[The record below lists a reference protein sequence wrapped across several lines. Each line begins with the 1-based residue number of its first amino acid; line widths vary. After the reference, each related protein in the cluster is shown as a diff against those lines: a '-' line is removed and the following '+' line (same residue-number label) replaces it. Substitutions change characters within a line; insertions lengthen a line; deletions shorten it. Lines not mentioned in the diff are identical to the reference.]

1 MNNQIIPELC
11 GNKIVPYM
19 TYNDCGY
26 GIYTLLF
33 EDGTFV
39 INLPEEKL
47 VEYGMIHGSVVKS
60 FDPFINPYD
69 YIFVEPEDRPWNDY
83 VEDVTRIEVASEIQP
98 KDMSYWFCGMN
109 NALTA
114 DVSLIDTSQ
123 TRYMIYTFASCS
135 SLEHIDLS
143 TFNTEELISP
153 YLMFLDC
160 GGTDVV
166 DLSNWTFN
174 DNTKL
179 AWRMVYFGTA
189 YTIRNVTR
197 FITSNVDTSNVTDMS
212 YMFSDLKNVSELD
225 LSSFDT
231 SNVTDMS
238 GMFESFGRNASG
250 SSLDCSSFDTSN
262 VVSMSIMF
270 AYCKSL
276 RSLDVSSFD
285 TSNVVEM
292 YGMFYDIGLIELYIC
307 SFTRENLEY
316 GDGLFSYATNLTTI
330 YTTSAFNL
338 TDIEYG
344 NYMFMECRNLVG
356 GSGTVY
362 DGNYVGKERAKI
374 DGGVGNEGYFT
385 AC

>member
-1 MNNQIIPELC
+1 MENQIIPTLC
-11 GNKIVPYM
+11 GNNVVPYM
-19 TYNDCGY
+19 RYNGCGY
-26 GIYTLLF
+26 GLYTLLF

-39 INLPEEKL
+39 INLPEDKL
-47 VEYGMIHGSVVKS
+47 LEYGIMHGSVVQS

-69 YIFVEPEDRPWNDY
+69 YIFVESTDRPWNDY

-98 KDMSYWFCGMN
+98 RDMSYWFGGMY

-153 YLMFLDC
+153 YMMFWDC
-160 GGTDVV
+160 YGADVV

-179 AWRMVYFGTA
+179 AWEELYYGTSR
-189 YTIRNVTR
+189 TIRNATR
-197 FITSNVDTSNVTDMS
+197 FIVDNVDTSNVTDMS
-212 YMFSDLKNVSELD
+212 NMFYMLQNVSTLD

-231 SNVTDMS
+231 SNVTNMN
-238 GMFESFGRNASG
+238 GMFGRFGYTAEE
-250 SSLDCSSFDTSN
+250 SSLDCSSFNTSN
-262 VVSMSIMF
+262 VETMTAMF
-270 AYCKSL
+270 AQCRSL
-276 RSLDVSSFD
+276 TSLDVSSFD
-285 TSNVVEM
+285 TSNVVNMED
-292 YGMFYDIGLIELYIC
+292 MFYDIGLTELYIC
-307 SFTRENLEY
+307 SFTKESLENAY
-316 GDGLFSYATNLTTI
+316 GLFEYATNLTTI

-338 TDIEYG
+338 TDIEDG
-344 NYMFMECRNLVG
+344 NYMFRECRNLVG

-362 DGNYVGKERAKI
+362 DGNHVRKERAKI
-374 DGGVGNEGYFT
+374 DGGAGNEGYFT